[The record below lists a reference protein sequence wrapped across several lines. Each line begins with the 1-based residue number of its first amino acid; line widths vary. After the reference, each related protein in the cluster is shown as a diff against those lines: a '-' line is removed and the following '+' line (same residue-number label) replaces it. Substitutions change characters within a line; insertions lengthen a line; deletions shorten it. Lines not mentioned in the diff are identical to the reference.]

1 MNLPNKLNCYKK
13 SIVSKFPIILKL
25 LEDGE
30 YEILTLYHKVIP
42 DIKNVAEFIEI
53 LDCLFALNKIGY
65 NEEKRSF
72 YYVA

>member
-1 MNLPNKLNCYKK
+1 MNLPNKLNCYKQ

-25 LEDGE
+25 LEGNE
-30 YEILTLYHKVIP
+30 YELLTLYNKVTP
-42 DIKNVAEFIEI
+42 DIKNIAEFIEI

-65 NEEKRSF
+65 KEEKRSL